1 MVKRLDERSTKNENV
16 RVSRRLISI
25 SGDLLDGIERLLAK
39 SQSAVEASLS
49 IVRREPIAEP
59 S

>member
-25 SGDLLDGIERLLAK
+25 SSDLLDGIERLLAK